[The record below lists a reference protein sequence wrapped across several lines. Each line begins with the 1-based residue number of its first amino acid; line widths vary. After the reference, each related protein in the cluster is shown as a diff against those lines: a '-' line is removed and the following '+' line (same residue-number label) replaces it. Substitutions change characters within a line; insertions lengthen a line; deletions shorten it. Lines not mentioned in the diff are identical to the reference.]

1 MYIHKYKIGE
11 EVFFRVTKTA
21 ARPSKNVTITFEE
34 WKGYSSGSA
43 VQNTLKFLNSLS
55 FSKDEAEV
63 EETPGAKGPEEKK
76 PIKKSSIA
84 SMIRFFV
91 EGPKA

>member
-21 ARPSKNVTITFEE
+21 ARPSKNVTITFDE

-55 FSKDEAEV
+55 FSKDEAE
-63 EETPGAKGPEEKK
+63 ETPEAKGLEEKK

>member
-1 MYIHKYKIGE
+1 MYIHKYKIGD

-21 ARPSKNVTITFEE
+21 ARPSKNVTITFDE

-55 FSKDEAEV
+55 FSKDEAE
-63 EETPGAKGPEEKK
+63 ETPGAKGPVEEK
-76 PIKKSSIA
+76 PIKKSSLA
-84 SMIRFFV
+84 SLIRLFV